1 MGKISRGLPRFNSF
15 NEKFSDIRQQYVVG
29 ELAESGMYDRAF
41 IEQLRDNSTYV
52 KYDVLKHLLT
62 RLENMVKMHQLQ
74 VLIGKS
80 QGTFSMTR
88 NPYEAT
94 VETDMI

>member
-1 MGKISRGLPRFNSF
+1 
-15 NEKFSDIRQQYVVG
+15 
-29 ELAESGMYDRAF
+29 MYDRAF

-94 VETDMI
+94 VETDMILIIEARRHKAMSSLVEWLKENKKEFRK